1 MKNIPKDLRLQ
12 IKRYLDYNFEQKK
25 DLKIEEEEA
34 MGFLNDDLRGKLT
47 VYLNGKILKSVSVF
61 SEFPLEFLS
70 HLTFILAKKSYTVE
84 EYVFN
89 EGDEDKD
96 IYFITSGKVALIHK
110 QTYSYV
116 VDLEKEQSFGE
127 IGFFSDCKRQVTV
140 KSRDFT
146 DVLTINLFDFL
157 NIANNYSEQGIV
169 ILCIMIWSR

>member
-110 QTYSYV
+110 
-116 VDLEKEQSFGE
+116 
-127 IGFFSDCKRQVTV
+127 
-140 KSRDFT
+140 
-146 DVLTINLFDFL
+146 
-157 NIANNYSEQGIV
+157 
-169 ILCIMIWSR
+169 

>member
-1 MKNIPKDLRLQ
+1 
-12 IKRYLDYNFEQKK
+12 
-25 DLKIEEEEA
+25 

-47 VYLNGKILKSVSVF
+47 VYLNGKILKSVNVL

-70 HLTFILAKKSYTVE
+70 HLTFVLNKRSFSVE

-89 EGDEDKD
+89 EGDEEKD

-110 QTYSYV
+110 QSFSYLI
-116 VDLEKEQSFGE
+116 DLEKDQSFGE

-157 NIANNYSEQGIV
+157 NIANNYSEQAIV
-169 ILCIMIWSR
+169 RSVYFFNTFR